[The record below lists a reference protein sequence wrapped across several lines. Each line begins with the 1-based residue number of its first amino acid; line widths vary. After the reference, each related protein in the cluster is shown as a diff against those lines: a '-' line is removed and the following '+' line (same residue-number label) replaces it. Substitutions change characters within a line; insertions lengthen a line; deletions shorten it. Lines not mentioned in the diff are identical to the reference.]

1 MTFDVLPSNQGHQC
15 CPRKTRV
22 KTRGAFKLLKMI
34 LCLLQTILTP
44 TTMGPANISQVLPNG
59 PYEGG
64 DYPIETDNQI
74 LSASQGDVV
83 GPFTSGQEVLMVKV
97 RETGTREEA
106 TAKEHFLFYKRH
118 GE

>member
-1 MTFDVLPSNQGHQC
+1 MFVTNNSYSYNNG
-15 CPRKTRV
+15 TS
-22 KTRGAFKLLKMI
+22 
-34 LCLLQTILTP
+34 
-44 TTMGPANISQVLPNG
+44 NISQVLPND

-64 DYPIETDNQI
+64 DFPIEMDNQI

-106 TAKEHFLFYKRH
+106 TAKNIFFSTNGMENDVKV
-118 GE
+118 EKEKNP